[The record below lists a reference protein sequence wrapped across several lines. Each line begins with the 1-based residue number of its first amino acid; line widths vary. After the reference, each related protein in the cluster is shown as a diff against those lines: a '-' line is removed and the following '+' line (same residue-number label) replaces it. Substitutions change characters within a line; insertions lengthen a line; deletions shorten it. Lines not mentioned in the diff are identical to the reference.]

1 MGSLS
6 LKLAGAHCGAPTAGC
21 RRAAPLRAQTL
32 GEFWRTHRDRWHE
45 FKGRFTE
52 EQLGILTDL
61 LISPSYYA

>member
-1 MGSLS
+1 MPLGCSGATDGCASL
-6 LKLAGAHCGAPTAGC
+6 
-21 RRAAPLRAQTL
+21 QTL

-45 FKGRFTE
+45 FKGRFSE